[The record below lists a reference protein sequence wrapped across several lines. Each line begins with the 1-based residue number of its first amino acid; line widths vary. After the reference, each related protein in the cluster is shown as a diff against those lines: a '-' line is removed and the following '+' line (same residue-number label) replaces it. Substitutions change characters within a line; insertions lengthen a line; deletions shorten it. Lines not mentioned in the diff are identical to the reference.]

1 MGKRSN
7 KRRRFPKPGKA
18 HAQEDDAYMEKEV
31 DDEIDAFHK
40 QREMIPLDVNEDAGD
55 SDDDL
60 EEPVFDLEGYQNGD
74 SYNGRED
81 DDGEDE
87 DEDDKDNRDF
97 DDLEDKG
104 FAAKIA
110 RQAKYLREKFG
121 GGEDEMSDDDE
132 QDEERKAV
140 WGSKKNLYYSADNI
154 DYELQ
159 SSDEDLPMEE
169 EAEVLKIQ
177 REKAKTLEME
187 DFGLEASDREDSDF
201 DGDEKTF
208 QDLSKVR
215 VTQKPG
221 VEVIDDLTID
231 DYEEI
236 KKDLSALSK
245 AEQMDVVYSSAPEL
259 VSLLSEL
266 NTSVDQLQQVKPL
279 ACKLVREGKDQARGM
294 DYLELK
300 QIVLLTYCQAISFY
314 LLLKSEGHP
323 VRDHPVIARLVEIK
337 NLWEKMK
344 QISLKFPPQEGDG
357 GNHTYESM
365 NKLNGQDA
373 SLELKP
379 NMLDISAKALVVSEM
394 TGSLKDSAMDVD
406 SKSAKKIQN
415 SQLDLKSI
423 EMMKIRENLEAK
435 LKQKGIYGHVQGKVD
450 KTLKDLVKPL
460 SRVGGII
467 VIWSLKGYFN
477 DFVTLKS
484 IAVVSG
490 DGDLPK
496 RDDIAERRR
505 KHELRVL
512 ARARVISTD
521 DGDEG
526 YDNPGINTVGADFQ
540 ENEELESED
549 EFYRKVKT
557 QRVEKLNAKSELYSR
572 AHAIPMVEPEADGK
586 RQITRQIK
594 HQKAVI
600 RRKGQIRDI
609 RKPSG
614 PYGGESTGINTN
626 VSRDDKN
633 PITEECDV
641 SLIGHELV
649 CKHAFC
655 HQDDLG
661 AMKVGQNM
669 YIVPISIIT
678 SICKQRD
685 VVLKLCVKRNWPC
698 NGVMVVGDH
707 GHIGNGLDGQ
717 LKLNPLIVVRLMDI

>member
-7 KRRRFPKPGKA
+7 KRRRTSKPGMA

-40 QREMIPLDVNEDAGD
+40 QREMIPLDVNKDAGD

-81 DDGEDE
+81 EDGEDEDE

-97 DDLEDKG
+97 DYLEDKG
-104 FAAKIA
+104 FAAKIS

-132 QDEERKAV
+132 QEEERKTV
-140 WGSKKNLYYSADNI
+140 WASKKNLYYSADNI

-201 DGDEKTF
+201 DGEEKTF
-208 QDLSKVR
+208 KDLSKVR

-221 VEVIDDLTID
+221 VDIIDDLTID

-266 NTSVDQLQQVKPL
+266 NTSVDQLKQEKPL
-279 ACKLVREGKDQARGM
+279 ACKLVKEGKDQARGM

-344 QISLKFPPQEGDG
+344 QISLKFPSLAGDG
-357 GNHTYESM
+357 DNHIYESM

-373 SLELKP
+373 SLELNP
-379 NMLDISAKALVVSEM
+379 NMVDMSAKALVVSEM
-394 TGSLKDSAMDVD
+394 NGSLKDSAMDVD
-406 SKSAKKIQN
+406 SKSAKKLQD

-435 LKQKGIYGHVQGKVD
+435 LKQKGIYGHIQGKVD
-450 KTLKDLVKPL
+450 KTLEDSVKPL
-460 SRVGGII
+460 NRSHVTT
-467 VIWSLKGYFN
+467 N
-477 DFVTLKS
+477 DFDDEVACTKKHDPDDSHQGLNKL
-484 IAVVSG
+484 AQTALTKAKGWKFVSG
-490 DGDLPK
+490 DDDLPK

-526 YDNPGINTVGADFQ
+526 YDNPAINTVGADFQ
-540 ENEELESED
+540 ENEELESEN

-557 QRVEKLNAKSELYSR
+557 QRAEKLNAKAELYSR
-572 AHAIPMVEPEADGK
+572 AHAIPMEEPEADGK
-586 RQITRQIK
+586 RHITRQMEKNRGLTRNRKKLTKNPRKKYKIK

-600 RRKGQIRDI
+600 RRKGQIREI

-626 VSRDDKN
+626 VSR
-633 PITEECDV
+633 
-641 SLIGHELV
+641 
-649 CKHAFC
+649 
-655 HQDDLG
+655 
-661 AMKVGQNM
+661 
-669 YIVPISIIT
+669 SIRFK
-678 SICKQRD
+678 S
-685 VVLKLCVKRNWPC
+685 
-698 NGVMVVGDH
+698 
-707 GHIGNGLDGQ
+707 
-717 LKLNPLIVVRLMDI
+717 